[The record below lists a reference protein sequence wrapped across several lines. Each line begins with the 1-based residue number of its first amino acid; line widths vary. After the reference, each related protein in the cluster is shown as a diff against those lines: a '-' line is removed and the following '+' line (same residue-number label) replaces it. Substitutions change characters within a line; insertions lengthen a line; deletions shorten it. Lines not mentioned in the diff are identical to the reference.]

1 MKSLSMIAVFLSLFF
16 IISCGDSK
24 NESKNDDESTND
36 ENVISDDD
44 SLIEGK
50 YKIEGFV
57 QKGPFVQGS
66 EITIAEIDSGLVPIG
81 TSYTTSTIDDF
92 GSFEISKEMSTNY
105 VEVTASGYYFNE
117 VEGKLSTSELSFRV
131 VSDLTEEKPV
141 NINILT
147 TIERERIKVLIGEGK
162 TFEEARSQAET
173 EILAVFN
180 IKGFETDNFQEMDIS
195 KEGDSNA
202 MLLAISAVLQHG
214 NTEAELSEL
223 ISKITQD
230 IKDDGILDG
239 KTQKDAIKENGMALD
254 LAAVRTN
261 LEQRYSDLGLVLTI
275 PEFEDFID
283 SDGDGLINRYDFTIE
298 FETVEN
304 ADLDKEYDSNEITV
318 ILPPDIAQADATLD
332 NGILV
337 INGVELSESE
347 KVSDGDKVKIR
358 LKSSS
363 THGGTSKSNLKIDYS
378 PYEVPGTFE
387 IISKSEEYFELNF
400 TAVNNADLIREYTS
414 NEQTVA
420 LPDSIPDAS
429 ATIDNGEI
437 IVNGESKGKSA
448 TVVDGDKV
456 AVKLLSSDKH
466 GETVTAELSVKYLG
480 IAGIKGAFAVNA
492 STSAYFNLDFEPVK
506 DADLDMEYT
515 SNEIEITLPD
525 EIADT
530 DLTVDKGSLI
540 INGTDKGKTATA
552 VDGDKIAIK
561 YRSSPDT
568 YGKAETV
575 AVKAAYLEK
584 NDVNGSF
591 SITAPNV
598 KCGEVIC
605 VDRVYDLEWQKN
617 IPETHKKWSEAIS
630 YCENLEYDAKTDWRL
645 PNINELRTLIINC
658 PDSEFGGKCEVYDP
672 LQLSTSNDCQSCFD
686 MNDPTPS
693 TDYSAIGN
701 EIGTGNEYGK
711 IWSISEAEG
720 FDNLFAWTVSF
731 GFAQVGSEKK
741 DDIDIV
747 VFARCVRGEELLEEG
762 EDPESQVYKDPDT
775 NFEWM
780 KNAVQNSNP
789 LSPETY
795 CDDLVLEG
803 KDDWRLPTISELR
816 TIIKDDPALKTGG
829 TCLVTDE
836 CTVLNNCGMTPG
848 CDTNYGGPNVCI
860 FDTAN
865 FSFVNTELPN
875 TLSSTVY
882 PDGRRFVLSFCKS
895 PKGITYLNGP
905 TYSGIIRCV
914 RN

>member
-1 MKSLSMIAVFLSLFF
+1 MKKTMITVVFALLLIFSV
-16 IISCGDSK
+16 SCGDSK
-24 NESKNDDESTND
+24 NESKNDDSNTND
-36 ENVISDDD
+36 ENVQNDDD

-66 EITIAEIDSGLVPIG
+66 EITIAEIDSELVPIG
-81 TSYTTSTIDDF
+81 TSYTTSTVDDF

-117 VEGKLSTSELSFRV
+117 VEGKLSTSELNFRV

-147 TIERERIKVLIGEGK
+147 TIERERIKILINDGK

-173 EILAVFN
+173 EILAIFN
-180 IKGFETDNFQEMDIS
+180 IKGFETANFQEMDIS

-230 IKDDGILDG
+230 IKDDGVLDG
-239 KTQKDAIKENGMALD
+239 KTQKDAIKAKGMSLD
-254 LAAVRTN
+254 LALVRTN
-261 LEQRYSDLGLVLTI
+261 LEARYEDLGLTLTI
-275 PEFEDFID
+275 PKFEDFVD
-283 SDGDGLINRYDFTIE
+283 SDGDGIINRYDFTIE

-304 ADLDKEYDSNEITV
+304 ADLDKEYDSNEITIV
-318 ILPPDIAQADATLD
+318 LPPDIAEADATLD

-337 INGVELSESE
+337 INGVALSESE
-347 KVSDGDKVKIR
+347 KVSDGDKVMIR

-363 THGGTSKSNLKIDYS
+363 SHGGTSKSNLKIDYS

-414 NEQTVA
+414 DEQTIT
-420 LPDSIPDAS
+420 LPDSIADAS

-466 GETVTAELSVKYLG
+466 GETVEAELSVKYLG
-480 IAGIKGAFAVNA
+480 ISGIKGVFAVNA
-492 STSAYFNLDFEPVK
+492 RTATYFDLDFKPVK
-506 DADLDMEYT
+506 DADLDIEYT
-515 SNEIEITLPD
+515 SDEIEITLPE
-525 EIADT
+525 EIVDT
-530 DLTVDKGSLI
+530 ALTVDKGSI
-540 INGTDKGKTATA
+540 ILNGTDKGKTATA

-561 YRSSPDT
+561 YRSSADT

-575 AVKAAYLEK
+575 AVKATYLAK

-617 IPETHKKWSEAIS
+617 IQKTHKKWSEAVS
-630 YCENLEYDAKTDWRL
+630 YCENLDYDSKTDWRL
-645 PNINELRTLIINC
+645 PNINELRTLIIDC

-672 LQLSTSNDCQSCFD
+672 KQLLTNNDCMSCFD
-686 MNDPTPS
+686 ENNPIPTKS
-693 TDYSAIGN
+693 YSAIGN
-701 EIGTGNEYGK
+701 EVGTGNEYGK
-711 IWSISEAEG
+711 MWSISEAEG
-720 FDNLFAWTVSF
+720 FDNLFAWTVSY
-731 GFAQVGSEKK
+731 GFAMVGSEKK
-741 DDIDIV
+741 DDTEIV
-747 VFARCVRGEELLEEG
+747 VFTRCVRGEELLEEG
-762 EDPESQVYKDPDT
+762 EDPPSQIYQDPDT

-780 KNAVQNSNP
+780 KNAVQCPDP

-795 CDDLVLEG
+795 CNDLVLEG
-803 KDDWRLPTISELR
+803 KDDWRLPSISELR
-816 TIIKDDPALKTGG
+816 TIIKDDPVLKTGG
-829 TCLVTDE
+829 TCHITDE
-836 CTVLNNCGMTPG
+836 CAVLNNCGMTPE
-848 CDTNYGGPNVCI
+848 CQTVYGGPNVCI

-865 FSFVNTELPN
+865 FSFISTELPN

-895 PKGITYLNGP
+895 PKGITATQNNP
-905 TYSGIIRCV
+905 TGMIRCV